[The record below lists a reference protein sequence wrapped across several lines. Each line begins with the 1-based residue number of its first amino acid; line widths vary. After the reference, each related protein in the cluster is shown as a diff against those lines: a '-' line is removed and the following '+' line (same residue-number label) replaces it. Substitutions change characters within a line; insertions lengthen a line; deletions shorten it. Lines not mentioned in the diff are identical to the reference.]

1 LLYTSTAVA
10 WSVDLTVKV
19 LFYKKL

>member
-1 LLYTSTAVA
+1 LLYTSTTVA